1 MLLGAPGKI
10 VRRPVRT
17 SVCAAVVTVGLAG
30 FAGTAAAKATVGTFY
45 SQDTISFVEPP
56 SSCNGMTGMGTNTI
70 TDSGQFVDNGQTFTF
85 HGLESQTYRIDY
97 PDGSYLT
104 STTPDHFE
112 GVSTARGQFVFTEA
126 QQDRGTL
133 YAAAGT
139 VIGTVSVFTLT
150 HTSWRDVNGNGQ
162 PDPGEFTA
170 TVDQFRVTC
179 P

>member
-1 MLLGAPGKI
+1 MLLRAPGKI
-10 VRRPVRT
+10 VRRTLRT
-17 SVCAAVVTVGLAG
+17 AVCAAVVTLGLAG
-30 FAGTAAAKATVGTFY
+30 FAGTAAAEATVGTFY
-45 SQDTISFVEPP
+45 SQHTVTFVDTSI
-56 SSCNGMTGMGTNTI
+56 CNGMTGTGTNTV
-70 TDSGQFVDNGQTFTF
+70 TVSGQFVDNGQTFTF
-85 HGLESQTYRIDY
+85 HGLLSQTYRIDY
-97 PDGSYLT
+97 PDGSYLI

-112 GVSTARGQFVFTEA
+112 GVSTVRGQFVFTEA

-133 YAAAGT
+133 YAADGA

-150 HTSWRDVNGNGQ
+150 HTTWRDLNGNGQ

>member
-1 MLLGAPGKI
+1 MLLGVLGKT
-10 VRRPVRT
+10 VRRSART
-17 SVCAAVVTVGLAG
+17 GVCAAVVTLGLAA

-45 SQDTISFVEPP
+45 NQDTFTFIDTSI
-56 SSCNGMTGMGTNTI
+56 CNGMTGTGTNAI

-85 HGLESQTYRIDY
+85 HGLEPQTYRIDY

-112 GVSTARGQFVFTEA
+112 GVSTVRGQFVFTEA

-133 YAAAGT
+133 YAPDRT

-150 HTSWRDVNGNGQ
+150 HTTWRDLNANGQ